1 MPQNSK
7 MAALICIFD
16 LFNLYNSIDL
26 DPDPI
31 LKFCDVIK
39 SRGIPQISRDFRGNP
54 GTTWHHMAPSRT
66 SCTSW
71 HLMAHTWYLMAPHI
85 WAPHGKSYQSWHHT
99 FGHLTSLAPHTW
111 YLIGTTCVAPH
122 ILGQFG
128 HLDLDLIY
136 ICDLINI
143 YISVT

>member
-1 MPQNSK
+1 MAQNSK

-31 LKFCDVIK
+31 LNFCDVIK

-71 HLMAHTWYLMAPHI
+71 HLILGT
-85 WAPHGKSYQSWHHT
+85 SWHHT
-99 FGHLTSLAPHTW
+99 FGHHMGNPTNPGTTHLGTSPHWHLILGTSLAPHIWHHTHW
-111 YLIGTTCVAPH
+111 NSLATLT
-122 ILGQFG
+122 L
-128 HLDLDLIY
+128 
-136 ICDLINI
+136 
-143 YISVT
+143 T